1 MQEERKP
8 AGQSQG
14 QVPHNVIM
22 ENRKHM
28 TVSGVLDID
37 SFSEDGI
44 VLYTDLG
51 ELSVTGRDLHLGK
64 LSVDTGE
71 LTLDGEI
78 ESLTYYDS
86 QPREKGFF
94 ARIFK

>member
-8 AGQSQG
+8 AG

-44 VLYTDLG
+44 VLFTDLG

>member
-1 MQEERKP
+1 M
-8 AGQSQG
+8 
-14 QVPHNVIM
+14 PHNVIM

>member
-8 AGQSQG
+8 AGHSQG

>member
-14 QVPHNVIM
+14 QVPHNGIM

>member
-1 MQEERKP
+1 M
-8 AGQSQG
+8 
-14 QVPHNVIM
+14 
-22 ENRKHM
+22 
-28 TVSGVLDID
+28 DID